1 MTTVLWVVATLAQ
14 LVVLPKL
21 SKRFTRNYLRQ
32 AYSPHELQC
41 LSENNTAGVIT
52 IPKMDSCFMANG
64 FMYILVFIGI
74 CKTLGTTAAYGFE
87 VVIVFVIYYLM
98 CKEIDAYIR
107 ENANKNAMI
116 KL

>member
-1 MTTVLWVVATLAQ
+1 MTTVLWAVATLAQ
-14 LVVLPKL
+14 LVFLPKL
-21 SKRFTRNYLRQ
+21 SKRFTRNYLRL

-41 LSENNTAGVIT
+41 LRENNTAGVIT

-87 VVIVFVIYYLM
+87 AVIVFVIYYWM

-107 ENANKNAMI
+107 EDVNKHAMI
-116 KL
+116 KI

>member
-1 MTTVLWVVATLAQ
+1 MTTILWAVATLVQ

-21 SKRFTRNYLRQ
+21 NKRFTRNYLRL
-32 AYSPHELQC
+32 AYSPYELQC
-41 LSENNTAGVIT
+41 LRENNTASVIT
-52 IPKMDSCFMANG
+52 IPKMDSCFMANI

-74 CKTLGTTAAYGFE
+74 CKTLGTTAAYVFE

-107 ENANKNAMI
+107 EDANKHAMI

>member
-21 SKRFTRNYLRQ
+21 SKRFTRNYLRL
-32 AYSPHELQC
+32 AYSPYELSC
-41 LSENNTAGVIT
+41 LRENNTAGVIT

-74 CKTLGTTAAYGFE
+74 CKTLGTIAGIVFMA
-87 VVIVFVIYYLM
+87 VIAFVIYYWM
-98 CKEIDAYIR
+98 CREVAAYIR
-107 ENANKNAMI
+107 EDANKHAMI
-116 KL
+116 KI